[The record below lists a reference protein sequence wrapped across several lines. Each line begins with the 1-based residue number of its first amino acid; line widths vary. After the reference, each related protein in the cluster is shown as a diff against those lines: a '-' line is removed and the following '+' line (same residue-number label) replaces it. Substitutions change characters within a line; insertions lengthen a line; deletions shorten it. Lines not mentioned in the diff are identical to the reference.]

1 MTSLRKMISVSFMVR
16 SSSLVPDFRSLTTDG
31 RMQRGGTRRRVM
43 MRSAGLP
50 ASGFISSRGMS
61 SSGILLNRFR
71 TTRGFRFSWK
81 KILYILLK
89 EAKRWAVNQKN
100 PLTCARFNSG
110 SISLL
115 CSMAVSKDCMNSDTN
130 GSTTFLVVLYF
141 SWMIFNRPHFFTVPL
156 KKKCKK
162 TFSFFFCFQ
171 EKPELEVNICL
182 PLKAEQFRQTVL
194 LRHFSEIFFFKPR
207 FWR

>member
-81 KILYILLK
+81 RIFYIYILLK

-162 TFSFFFCFQ
+162 TFFFIVFR
-171 EKPELEVNICL
+171 KNLN
-182 PLKAEQFRQTVL
+182 LKWISVY
-194 LRHFSEIFFFKPR
+194 H
-207 FWR
+207 